1 MFVCHIPV
9 RTQPHHGPL
18 ENCPPNAHLRAQTYD
33 RDLADVFAIK
43 RLLIPLPQKWSA
55 SLSLQKGVPSRIISG
70 SMQALAEFI
79 LGELRSATYC
89 PVYEEQL
96 IRLWPVTQSDR
107 EAKIRSFAEERG
119 FRLRFY
125 CRGQCAVFDKQR
137 S

>member
-1 MFVCHIPV
+1 MFVRHFPV

-18 ENCPPNAHLRAQTYD
+18 GNCPLNAHLRGQTYD
-33 RDLADVFAIK
+33 RDLADVFAIEK
-43 RLLIPLPQKWSA
+43 IPDSLAPKWSA
-55 SLSLQKGVPSRIISG
+55 SLSLQKGVPGRIISG

-96 IRLWPVTQSDR
+96 MRLWPVTQSDR

-125 CRGQCAVFDKQR
+125 CRGQCAVFDKKR